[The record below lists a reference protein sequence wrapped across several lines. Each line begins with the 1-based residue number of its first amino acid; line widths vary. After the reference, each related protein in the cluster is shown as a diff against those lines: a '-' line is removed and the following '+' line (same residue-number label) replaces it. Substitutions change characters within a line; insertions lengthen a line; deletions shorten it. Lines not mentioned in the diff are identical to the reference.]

1 MYFILAHLTRV
12 EPPASRASEAC
23 RRFAPRGRPPV
34 YSTRSTREP
43 LGGGDARGEASM
55 RVLVV
60 DDNALIRKMIR
71 ATLEEEG
78 LQCTEASD
86 VASAFAALREQSPDV
101 CFLDQNLPDGDGL
114 SLLRMVQLAGGPGG
128 TRFYL
133 LTGSDEE
140 GIATRAC
147 SLGARGVLFKPV
159 APDQLMR
166 KVRET

>member
-1 MYFILAHLTRV
+1 
-12 EPPASRASEAC
+12 
-23 RRFAPRGRPPV
+23 
-34 YSTRSTREP
+34 
-43 LGGGDARGEASM
+43 M

-78 LQCTEASD
+78 LECLEASD
-86 VASAFAALREQSPDV
+86 LAAAIASVERDLPDV

-114 SLLRMVQLAGGPGG
+114 ALLRMVQTGGRPLT

-133 LTGSDEE
+133 LTGSDEA
-140 GIATRAC
+140 GIATKAQA
-147 SLGARGVLFKPV
+147 LGARGVLFKPV
-159 APDQLMR
+159 APDRLLM

>member
-1 MYFILAHLTRV
+1 
-12 EPPASRASEAC
+12 
-23 RRFAPRGRPPV
+23 
-34 YSTRSTREP
+34 
-43 LGGGDARGEASM
+43 M

-78 LQCTEASD
+78 LECLEAPD
-86 VASAFAALREQSPDV
+86 LASAMASIGRDAPDV

-114 SLLRMVQLAGGPGG
+114 SLLRMVHSGGHSVA

-133 LTGSDEE
+133 LTGSDEA
-140 GIATRAC
+140 GIATKAQA
-147 SLGARGVLFKPV
+147 LGARGVLFKPV
-159 APDQLMR
+159 APDRLLM